1 MCSIHPLGRRTF
13 YFLVGRNRFAT
24 CTSRKTVEF
33 PDRCYAPDT
42 FFLCVQPCIYTMMAW
57 QSVAIST
64 QNRLLSYTPSVA
76 RRSSSAAMQLSTVAP
91 MAPIRVASIAVSE
104 ESKAGKEVLKLI
116 GSDVHASVIDCREGF
131 PMNPEDLQ
139 TIHGPVHH
147 ATKAHS
153 SSSMR
158 ISRPSF

>member
-1 MCSIHPLGRRTF
+1 
-13 YFLVGRNRFAT
+13 
-24 CTSRKTVEF
+24 
-33 PDRCYAPDT
+33 
-42 FFLCVQPCIYTMMAW
+42 MMAW

-91 MAPIRVASIAVSE
+91 RSSAAAMATVVVPAAPMAQIRVASIAVSE
-104 ESKAGKEVLKLI
+104 ESKAGKAVLKLI
-116 GSDVHASVIDCREGF
+116 GSDDHASVIDCREGF